1 MVDEAAQDV
10 ALPRMWCWSQVQ
22 ELVGYRRRAP
32 RLGSWADDLDP
43 SAALEAGPVDWA
55 RSEEEQD
62 AARAWDGHTGVN
74 AEIAAT
80 DQAGYGPVHSQLL
93 IDWREQHPDA
103 AEDESYIPHT
113 GDVEKGSDAFAER

>member
-1 MVDEAAQDV
+1 MV
-10 ALPRMWCWSQVQ
+10 WCWSQVQ

-80 DQAGYGPVHSQLL
+80 DQAGYGACNP
-93 IDWREQHPDA
+93 IRE
-103 AEDESYIPHT
+103 
-113 GDVEKGSDAFAER
+113 ERRALGPL

>member
-1 MVDEAAQDV
+1 MSSSPFILRPECSLVTDDDVDEAAQDV
-10 ALPRMWCWSQVQ
+10 ALPCMRCWSQVQ

-55 RSEEEQD
+55 RSEEEQA
-62 AARAWDGHTGVN
+62 AARAWDGHRGVN

-80 DQAGYGPVHSQLL
+80 DQAGYG
-93 IDWREQHPDA
+93 A
-103 AEDESYIPHT
+103 
-113 GDVEKGSDAFAER
+113 

>member
-1 MVDEAAQDV
+1 MIDEAAQDV
-10 ALPRMWCWSQVQ
+10 ALPCMWCWSQVQ

-55 RSEEEQD
+55 RSEEEQA
-62 AARAWDGHTGVN
+62 AARVWDGHTGVN

-80 DQAGYGPVHSQLL
+80 DQAGYGARNDAHSRRETLSEPSLSLL
-93 IDWREQHPDA
+93 
-103 AEDESYIPHT
+103 
-113 GDVEKGSDAFAER
+113 